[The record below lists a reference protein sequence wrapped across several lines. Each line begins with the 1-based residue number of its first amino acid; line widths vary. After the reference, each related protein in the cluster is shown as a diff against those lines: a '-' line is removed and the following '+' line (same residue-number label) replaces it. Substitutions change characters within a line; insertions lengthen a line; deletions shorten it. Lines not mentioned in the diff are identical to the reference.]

1 MLDAMAQHRRVEAR
15 IGIIGTG
22 MASDVERLRDVEADQ
37 ERKERAWRA
46 APEKGFGEVLT
57 EAPAKGELENETPD
71 DPRKRKKA
79 PTLPEGASS
88 SSSSSE
94 TANAAVAGERSA
106 AVLDQRALPAK
117 LALPKVA
124 PDPRER
130 MLREKLASSLRSP
143 KVQAPVDTPPTGSH
157 LRKP

>member
-1 MLDAMAQHRRVEAR
+1 MAQHRRVEAR
-15 IGIIGTG
+15 KGIIGTG
-22 MASDVERLRDVEADQ
+22 MASDVERLRDVEADK

-57 EAPAKGELENETPD
+57 EAPAKGELEDESPD
-71 DPRKRKKA
+71 DPRKRQKA
-79 PTLPEGASS
+79 PTLPEGAPSS
-88 SSSSSE
+88 SAM
-94 TANAAVAGERSA
+94 ANAAVSPER
-106 AVLDQRALPAK
+106 VKGALPAK
-117 LALPKVA
+117 PELPKVA

-143 KVQAPVDTPPTGSH
+143 KVPAPVDTPPTGSH